1 MHRLTSSFVLGYHG
15 SDRTVGEALLRGE
28 SFKVSDN
35 DYDWL
40 GPGVYFWE
48 SNPQRGM
55 EFAGE
60 ASRRRGSKIAKPFV
74 VGAIIELGS
83 CLDLTTSSGIDQIRI
98 AHQSSLALSKA
109 GGWELPRNSSDGL
122 RRYLDCAVIRRL
134 HGILDD
140 NGMPP
145 IDSVKG
151 IFLEGAPAYPG
162 SGFREKTHIQIAVCN
177 LACIKGVFRVPP
189 EDLRWV

>member
-1 MHRLTSSFVLGYHG
+1 M
-15 SDRTVGEALLRGE
+15 
-28 SFKVSDN
+28 SDN

-55 EFAGE
+55 EFVRE
-60 ASRRRGSKIAKPFV
+60 ASLRRGSKISKPFV

-162 SGFREKTHIQIAVCN
+162 SGFREKTHVQIAVCN

-189 EDLRWV
+189 EDLR